1 MNRTRR
7 DIIRALGAVTAVGVA
22 GLPVEA
28 RAASGRV
35 VVIGG
40 GFGGATAAKYLRLWS
55 TGLDVTLV
63 ERDAQFVSCPLS
75 NRILAGTTTLADLT
89 RGYGELASKHGV
101 TVVRDEAVAIDVV
114 AQTVALAGGKSLP
127 YDRLIVSAGV
137 DLDYSGIPGLREESA
152 RGRVLHA
159 WKAGPQTVALRR
171 QLEAMPDGGVFALT
185 VPKAPYR
192 CPPGPYERACQ
203 AAWYLKLNKPKSK
216 VLVLDANDKVV
227 SKEVLFRKAWEELYP
242 GMVEYVPNSELVD
255 VDAQTLT
262 AKLQF
267 DEIKADVLNVIPP
280 MKAASVAERAGLI
293 TANNKWCG
301 VDFLT
306 YESLVRKNIHVLGD
320 AILAAPQMPKSGH
333 MANQQAKVCA
343 AAVIALLRG
352 EGANARPIINNT
364 CYSFVTGADVIHIAS
379 VHQYDAEKKTMVV
392 VPGSGGLSIAPNELE
407 GRYAEAWGRNIWA
420 DMLG

>member
-1 MNRTRR
+1 MSNRR
-7 DIIRALGAVTAVGVA
+7 DFMRAMGAVAAAVP
-22 GLPVEA
+22 LTA

-35 VVIGG
+35 VVVGG
-40 GFGGATAAKYLRLWS
+40 GFGGATAAKYLKLWS
-55 TGLDVTLV
+55 TDLDVTLV
-63 ERDAQFVSCPLS
+63 ERDAQFISCPLS

-89 RGYGELASKHGV
+89 RGYGDLSAKYGV
-101 TVVRDEAVAIDVV
+101 KVLRDEATAIDP
-114 AQTVALAGGKSLP
+114 AQQTVTLASGKSLP
-127 YDRLIVSAGV
+127 YDRLILSPGV
-137 DLDYSGIPGLREESA
+137 DLDYSTIAGLKDEAARE
-152 RGRVLHA
+152 RVLAA

-171 QLEAMPDGGVFALT
+171 QIESMADGGVVAIT

-203 AAWYLKLNKPKSK
+203 IAWYLKLNKPRSK
-216 VLVLDANDKVV
+216 VMILDANEKVA
-227 SKEVLFRKAWEELYP
+227 SKEALFRKAWEDLYP
-242 GMVEYVPNSELVD
+242 GLVEYVPNSELAD
-255 VDAQTLT
+255 VDAKTLT

-267 DEIKADVLNVIPP
+267 DDVKADVLNVIPP
-280 MKAASVAERAGLI
+280 MKAAAIAERTGLV

-306 YESLVRKNIHVLGD
+306 YESTAQKNIHVLGD
-320 AILAAPQMPKSGH
+320 AIVAAPLMPKSGH
-333 MANQQAKVCA
+333 MANQHAKVCA

-352 EGANARPIINNT
+352 DAVNAHPVINNT

-379 VHQYDAEKKTMVV
+379 VHQYDAEKKTMTV
-392 VPGSGGLSIAPNELE
+392 VPGSGGLSLAPNELE

>member
-1 MNRTRR
+1 MSRNRREFL
-7 DIIRALGAVTAVGVA
+7 RAVGAVTAVGMA
-22 GLPVEA
+22 GLPVTA
-28 RAASGRV
+28 KAASGRV
-35 VVIGG
+35 VVVGG

-55 TGLDVTLV
+55 TDLDVTLV

-89 RGYGELASKHGV
+89 RGYGDLTSKYGV
-101 TVVRDEAVAIDVV
+101 KVLRDEATAIDP
-114 AQTVALAGGKSLP
+114 AKQTVTLASGKSLP
-127 YDRLIVSAGV
+127 YDRLIVAPGV
-137 DLDYSGIPGLREESA
+137 DLDYSGIPGLKDDAARE
-152 RGRVLHA
+152 RVLSA
-159 WKAGPQTVALRR
+159 WKAGPQTVALRK
-171 QLEAMPDGGVFALT
+171 QIESMADGGVVAIT

-203 AAWYLKLNKPKSK
+203 IAWYLKLNKPKSK
-216 VLVLDANDKVV
+216 VMILDANEKVV
-227 SKEVLFRKAWEELYP
+227 SKEALFRKAWEDLYP
-242 GMVEYVPNSELVD
+242 GLVEYVPNSELAD
-255 VDAQTLT
+255 VDAKALT

-280 MKAASVAERAGLI
+280 MKAAAIAERTGLI

-306 YESLVRKNIHVLGD
+306 YESTAQKNIHVLGD
-320 AILAAPQMPKSGH
+320 AIVAAPLMPKSGH
-333 MANQQAKVCA
+333 MANQHAKVCA

-352 EGANARPIINNT
+352 DSVNAHPVINNT
-364 CYSFVTGADVIHIAS
+364 CYSFVTGADVIHISS
-379 VHQYDAEKKTMVV
+379 VHQYDAEKKTMTV

-407 GRYAEAWGRNIWA
+407 GRYAEAWSRNIWS

>member
-1 MNRTRR
+1 MSRNRREFL
-7 DIIRALGAVTAVGVA
+7 RAVGAVTAVGMA
-22 GLPVEA
+22 GLPVTA
-28 RAASGRV
+28 KAASGRV

-55 TGLDVTLV
+55 TDLDVTLV

-89 RGYGELASKHGV
+89 RGYGDLTSKYGV
-101 TVVRDEAVAIDVV
+101 KVLRDEATAIDP
-114 AQTVALAGGKSLP
+114 AKQTVTLASGKSLP
-127 YDRLIVSAGV
+127 YDRLIVAPGV
-137 DLDYSGIPGLREESA
+137 DLDYSGIPGLKDDAARE
-152 RGRVLHA
+152 RVLSA
-159 WKAGPQTVALRR
+159 WKAGPQTVALRK
-171 QLEAMPDGGVFALT
+171 QIESMADGGVVAIT

-203 AAWYLKLNKPKSK
+203 IAWYLKLNKPKSK
-216 VLVLDANDKVV
+216 VMILDANEKVV
-227 SKEVLFRKAWEELYP
+227 SKEALFRKAWEDLYP
-242 GMVEYVPNSELVD
+242 GLVEYVPNSELAD
-255 VDAQTLT
+255 VDAKALA

-280 MKAASVAERAGLI
+280 MKAAAIAERTGLI

-306 YESLVRKNIHVLGD
+306 YESTAQKNIHVLGD
-320 AILAAPQMPKSGH
+320 AIVAAPLMPKSGH
-333 MANQQAKVCA
+333 MANQHAKVCA

-352 EGANARPIINNT
+352 DSVNAHPVINNT

-379 VHQYDAEKKTMVV
+379 VHQYDAEKKTMTV

-407 GRYAEAWGRNIWA
+407 GRYAEAWSRNIWS